1 MEAKEISEV
10 LKNAMQDRNIN
21 PPAQKSVGSNR
32 VGGDRVN
39 AGTEQWKSGGHCEMC
54 RRESYCGTECT
65 ARKKLKKLQA
75 ERDALK
81 IMLEA
86 FKKAEGEDG
95 NVDASKEEEE
105 EYNDQG

>member
-1 MEAKEISEV
+1 METKDIGEA
-10 LKNAMQDRNIN
+10 LKNAMQDGNGNTAVQDLVCEGR
-21 PPAQKSVGSNR
+21 VGS
-32 VGGDRVN
+32 DRAN

-54 RRESYCGTECT
+54 RRENYCGTECT

-75 ERDALK
+75 KRDALK

-95 NVDASKEEEE
+95 NVDAGKEEEE
-105 EYNDQG
+105 EHNDQG

>member
-1 MEAKEISEV
+1 MKAKDISEAIN
-10 LKNAMQDRNIN
+10 NAMQDGNID
-21 PPAQKSVGSNR
+21 PVVHDLVSGGR
-32 VGGDRVN
+32 VGGDRAN
-39 AGTEQWKSGGHCEMC
+39 SGPEQWKSGGHCEMC

-75 ERDALK
+75 ERDALQ

-86 FKKAEGEDG
+86 FKKAKGEDG

-105 EYNDQG
+105 EHNDQG

>member
-1 MEAKEISEV
+1 METKDISEA
-10 LKNAMQDRNIN
+10 LKNAMQDGNIN
-21 PPAQKSVGSNR
+21 PPVQDSVGGGK

-39 AGTEQWKSGGHCEMC
+39 VGTEQWKSGGHCEMC

-81 IMLEA
+81 IMMEA

-95 NVDASKEEEE
+95 NVDASKEKEEE
-105 EYNDQG
+105 HNDQG

>member
-1 MEAKEISEV
+1 METKDISEA
-10 LKNAMQDRNIN
+10 LKNAMQDGNIN
-21 PPAQKSVGSNR
+21 PPVQDSVGGGK

-54 RRESYCGTECT
+54 RRESYCRTECT

-105 EYNDQG
+105 EHNNQG

>member
-1 MEAKEISEV
+1 METKDISEA
-10 LKNAMQDRNIN
+10 LKNAMQDGNIN
-21 PPAQKSVGSNR
+21 PPVQESVGSGK

-39 AGTEQWKSGGHCEMC
+39 VGTEQWKSGGHCEMC

-81 IMLEA
+81 IMMEA
-86 FKKAEGEDG
+86 LHKSEGEDG

-105 EYNDQG
+105 EHNDQG

>member
-1 MEAKEISEV
+1 METKDISEV
-10 LKNAMQDRNIN
+10 LKNAMQDGNN
-21 PPAQKSVGSNR
+21 NTPAQESVGGS
-32 VGGDRVN
+32 RVN
-39 AGTEQWKSGGHCEMC
+39 VSTEQWKSGGHCEMC

-105 EYNDQG
+105 EHNDQG

>member
-1 MEAKEISEV
+1 MEAKEISEA
-10 LKNAMQDRNIN
+10 LKNAMQDVNIN
-21 PPAQKSVGSNR
+21 PTAQESVGSGK
-32 VGGDRVN
+32 VSGDRVN

-75 ERDALK
+75 ERVALK
-81 IMLEA
+81 IMLET
-86 FKKAEGEDG
+86 FKKSEGEEG

-105 EYNDQG
+105 EHND

>member
-1 MEAKEISEV
+1 METKDISEA
-10 LKNAMQDRNIN
+10 LKNAMQDGNN
-21 PPAQKSVGSNR
+21 NTPAQESVSHDLANDVR
-32 VGGDRVN
+32 QN
-39 AGTEQWKSGGHCEMC
+39 TEQWKTGGHCEMC
-54 RRESYCGTECT
+54 RRDSYCGTECT

-95 NVDASKEEEE
+95 NVDASKE
-105 EYNDQG
+105 